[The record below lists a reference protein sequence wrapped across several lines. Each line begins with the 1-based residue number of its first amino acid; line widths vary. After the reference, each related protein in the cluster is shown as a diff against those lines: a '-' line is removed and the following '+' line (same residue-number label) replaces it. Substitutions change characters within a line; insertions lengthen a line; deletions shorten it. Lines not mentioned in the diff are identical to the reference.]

1 VAPKP
6 ELIDCAEGLA
16 VNPSTGECESV
27 SSTEPV
33 NPSPGLAEKSRR
45 TLSLQ
50 IARVKGILHHQMIG
64 ITKEEIME
72 MEVTMA
78 EIITVATMILM
89 TRTVV
94 AETMK
99 MVVLNKINF
108 LLTTFKKSVLVYSGT
123 IEIC

>member
-1 VAPKP
+1 
-6 ELIDCAEGLA
+6 
-16 VNPSTGECESV
+16 
-27 SSTEPV
+27 
-33 NPSPGLAEKSRR
+33 
-45 TLSLQ
+45 
-50 IARVKGILHHQMIG
+50 MMG

-72 MEVTMA
+72 MVVTMA

-99 MVVLNKINF
+99 LVIVLNKINF
-108 LLTTFKKSVLVYSGT
+108 LLTTFKKSVLVYSRT